1 MMMPERFAAYRSAIP
16 LLDEATEWSLLRKWS
31 LSEVYRVALANGETR
46 ILKWGGEEMSGEAAF
61 YNRLVNPLNIKAP
74 SIYGYYEGE
83 NSAVIVMEDAGERN
97 LEQQPLSHYFLEA
110 ARELANIRTT
120 ASANLKWIPDDII
133 HLYTVSAAQFLAF
146 LDDLLRLELF
156 SGNSALMRL
165 QSMLPHEMNKLYET
179 VPLTLVHHDYHAKN
193 LLIQGNGIMPV
204 DWANAYLSPHLG
216 DLYCLI
222 KEARIGSNVA
232 KEDVI
237 SAFLDGEGADMS
249 LEQLDWQVRLGGICW
264 FIKTI
269 RWLVY
274 RGTETIPGSDA
285 WIPDMLKE
293 LESLVEGLRRK

>member
-1 MMMPERFAAYRSAIP
+1 MNMPERFAAYRSAIP

-110 ARELANIRTT
+110 ARELASIRTT

-146 LDDLLRLELF
+146 LDDLLRSELF

-249 LEQLDWQVRLGGICW
+249 IEQLNWQVRLGGICW

-293 LESLVEGLRRK
+293 LESMVEGLRK